1 MESKAMKWILS
12 ITLVLSLVLGQ
23 LPGDPTASAA
33 VTKNVYSFGKGE
45 FGRLGQ
51 GDSANRLAPTAI
63 SELSGLN
70 ITAVSA
76 GAEHTLV
83 LTADGN
89 VYSFGNGA
97 SGQLGH
103 GNTASQDVPTLIEYF
118 ETNSITATAVSA
130 GGEYSLVLSDDGD
143 VYAFGRGTEGQLGLG
158 GSTSVSTP
166 TKITDTAFDAETI
179 VSISAGEQHSLA
191 ATAGGDVYSFGNSG
205 AGRLGYDAG
214 SIQTTPR
221 KIPSF
226 AGIRSISAGFNH
238 SLAASVTGAVYSF
251 GHGGWWQLG
260 HGDNG
265 TRLSPTQIVNL
276 SGENITAV
284 SAGQGFN
291 LVLNEDGEVFSF
303 GNGAE
308 GYLGHGD
315 SPPQE
320 ATRQTPEKIQALV
333 GKTVVSISAGK
344 SHSIVL
350 TDNGEVY
357 AFGYG
362 YYGQLGN
369 GVNHNKFAPTLIQS
383 TLVGKAIDAG
393 YDHTIVAGE
402 EDDGF
407 SYSVSASVDE
417 IEFYHRN
424 VGYSAF
430 DATTVTVTNNGTG
443 PLTGLT
449 ATPSSGFEIVA
460 PYAAAT
466 LSPGATTTLYV
477 RPVEGLAPGL
487 HTGTLTISADR
498 GVTETI
504 DLSFEVTATPTF
516 SFELT
521 PPGDV
526 TFPTSGLGY
535 ISDHTTAVPKNL
547 IRTGTGDIHVQS
559 IELLGGSASAFYV
572 GTLHATDPTILSDS
586 VMAINFPVRQKENLP
601 VGTYSDTVRIT
612 TDHGNLEFDLF
623 FEVQGAPVIGTHP
636 EDATVY
642 AGEDA
647 TFSVS
652 ATGTGLSYQWQ
663 VDDGSGFANI
673 PSGTSATLTLDD
685 VTPAMSGNQYR
696 VVVNGTIAPPATSN
710 AATLQV
716 RPGAPTNVAATAG
729 DGRVRLTWDPVPG
742 ATGYNVYRSTAVGSE
757 GSLIAS
763 VTGSEYAYDAIGL
776 TNGTT
781 YYFVV
786 KATNADG
793 EGRASIQASA
803 QPSRSGGGSSGSSS
817 SSSSTGSD
825 KPDLS
830 AVVWVNGVPQSI
842 GTIDSTRQG
851 DRTIATVRIDEAAL
865 EAKLAT
871 EGRGAIVLI
880 YSNVEAD
887 SFVAELNGRMLGML
901 AERGAILEIR
911 TDSATYAIPADL
923 IDWSAIAGSFETG
936 ALPENVKLLISVSK
950 PSAQMIKLAD
960 DAAKKGLFEIVVPAI
975 EFNVAASFDGKTYPI
990 DRFAD
995 YVERR
1000 IVVPAG
1006 AAPSRIA
1013 TGVVIEPDGSVRHV
1027 PTKIVQIDGRSYASV
1042 FSLTNSVYALVANEV
1057 SFADVENHWSKDEVN
1072 EMGSRLILT
1081 GTDSDTF
1088 VPNAYVTREQFTSL
1102 IARALGLKSDSSKL
1116 TVFRDVAP
1124 TNVHYGDIQA
1134 AVSYGLVSGYEG
1146 GTFRPEEQVTREQM
1160 MVIVAKA
1167 MKLVGASSGA
1177 AADKGLE
1184 RFEDADQVSDLAR
1197 ESIADVVSAGIS
1209 QGRSTTKLAP
1219 KGLLTRAEAAAII
1232 DRLLRRA
1239 NRI

>member
-12 ITLVLSLVLGQ
+12 ITLVLSLMLGQ

-51 GDSANRLAPTAI
+51 GDSANRLAPAAI

-70 ITAVSA
+70 IKAVSA

-83 LTADGN
+83 LTADGD

-97 SGQLGH
+97 FGRLGH
-103 GNTASQDVPTLIEYF
+103 GDESDKTVPTLIPLF
-118 ETNSITATAVSA
+118 HNNIVATAVAA
-130 GGEYSLVLSDDGD
+130 GTSHSLVLSAGGD
-143 VYAFGRGTEGQLGLG
+143 VYAFGAGGTGRLGTGTSTNVLAPVKIG
-158 GSTSVSTP
+158 GDLTG
-166 TKITDTAFDAETI
+166 KQAIA
-179 VSISAGEQHSLA
+179 ISAGDAHSLVLTNDGSVYSFGAGNSGRLGHNDMANQLMPKQIDALPAVSAISAGIYHSLA
-191 ATAGGDVYSFGNSG
+191 VSVTGSVYAFGHGALNRLGLNSTSNVLFPTPIPGLASEHVTAVSAGNSHSLALTANGDVYSFGNEFVG
-205 AGRLGYDAG
+205 
-214 SIQTTPR
+214 
-221 KIPSF
+221 
-226 AGIRSISAGFNH
+226 
-238 SLAASVTGAVYSF
+238 
-251 GHGGWWQLG
+251 QLG
-260 HGDNG
+260 HGTNDEQPVPKKIDALAAFDIVAISTG
-265 TRLSPTQIVNL
+265 T
-276 SGENITAV
+276 
-284 SAGQGFN
+284 
-291 LVLNEDGEVFSF
+291 
-303 GNGAE
+303 
-308 GYLGHGD
+308 
-315 SPPQE
+315 
-320 ATRQTPEKIQALV
+320 
-333 GKTVVSISAGK
+333 
-344 SHSIVL
+344 SHSVVL
-350 TDNGEVY
+350 TDEGDVY
-357 AFGYG
+357 AFGAG
-362 YYGQLGN
+362 AEGQLGRGSAITGTN
-369 GVNHNKFAPTLIQS
+369 LPLGIVWTAKGSL
-383 TLVGKAIDAG
+383 IDAG
-393 YDHTIVAGE
+393 GYHTIVAGG

-407 SYSVSASVDE
+407 TYSVAASVDE

-430 DATTVTVTNNGTG
+430 AATTVTVTNNGTG
-443 PLTGLT
+443 PITGLVPT
-449 ATPSSGFEIVA
+449 LSSPDFEIAASPGVA
-460 PYAAAT
+460 LNAPGNSTT
-466 LSPGATTTLYV
+466 LSV
-477 RPVEGLAPGL
+477 RPVAGLAPGI
-487 HTGTLTISADR
+487 HTGTLTLSADR

-586 VMAINFPVRQKENLP
+586 AMAINFPVRQKEHLP

-729 DGRVRLTWDPVPG
+729 DGRVRLTWGPVPG
-742 ATGYNVYRSTAVGSE
+742 ATGYNVYRSTTVGSE

-842 GTIDSTRQG
+842 GTIESTRQG

-1088 VPNAYVTREQFTSL
+1088 APNAYVTRAQFAS
-1102 IARALGLKSDSSKL
+1102 IVARALGLKPDVSKQAA
-1116 TVFRDVAP
+1116 FQDVAP
-1124 TNVHYGDIQA
+1124 TNAHYGDIQA
-1134 AVSYGLVSGYEG
+1134 AVSYGLITGG
-1146 GTFRPEEQVTREQM
+1146 GTFHPGERITREQM

-1177 AADKGLE
+1177 AADKSLE

-1232 DRLLRRA
+1232 ERLLRRA

>member
-1 MESKAMKWILS
+1 MKAIESKAMKWILS

-33 VTKNVYSFGKGE
+33 VTKNVYTFGKGE

-51 GDSANRLAPTAI
+51 GDSLNRLAPAAI
-63 SELSGLN
+63 SELSGLD
-70 ITAVSA
+70 IAAVSA

-83 LTADGN
+83 LTANGN
-89 VYSFGNGA
+89 VYSFGEGDF
-97 SGQLGH
+97 GRLGH
-103 GNTASQDVPTLIEYF
+103 NDESDKTVPELIPLF
-118 ETNSITATAVSA
+118 DNNIVATAVSA
-130 GGEYSLVLSDDGD
+130 GTSHSLVLSENGD
-143 VYAFGRGTEGQLGLG
+143 VYAFGAGGNGRLGTGSSTNVLAPVKIGGDLTGKQAIAISAGDAHSLVLTTDGSVYSFGAGNSGRLGHGDENFQMMPKQIDSLPAI
-158 GSTSVSTP
+158 S
-166 TKITDTAFDAETI
+166 
-179 VSISAGEQHSLA
+179 SISAGIYHSLA
-191 ATAGGDVYSFGNSG
+191 V
-205 AGRLGYDAG
+205 
-214 SIQTTPR
+214 
-221 KIPSF
+221 
-226 AGIRSISAGFNH
+226 
-238 SLAASVTGAVYSF
+238 SVTGSVYSF
-251 GHGGWWQLG
+251 GHGALNQLG
-260 HGDNG
+260 LNSGPKV
-265 TRLSPTQIVNL
+265 LLPTPIAGLASEHV
-276 SGENITAV
+276 TAV
-284 SAGQGFN
+284 SAG
-291 LVLNEDGEVFSF
+291 
-303 GNGAE
+303 
-308 GYLGHGD
+308 H
-315 SPPQE
+315 
-320 ATRQTPEKIQALV
+320 
-333 GKTVVSISAGK
+333 
-344 SHSIVL
+344 SHSLAL
-350 TDNGEVY
+350 TANGEVY
-357 AFGYG
+357 SFGNEFVGHLGHGTNDHQPVPKKIEALVGFNITAISAGASHSVVLTDEGDVYAFGSG
-362 YYGQLGN
+362 GEGQLGR
-369 GVNHNKFAPTLIQS
+369 GVAVTSIYVPTKIVS
-383 TLVGKAIDAG
+383 TAKGYLIDAG
-393 YDHTIVAGE
+393 SNHTIVAGE

-407 SYSVSASVDE
+407 SYSVAASVDE

-443 PLTGLT
+443 PITGLT
-449 ATPSSGFEIVA
+449 VSVSPDFQRVDPPPAV
-460 PYAAAT
+460 T
-466 LSPGATTTLYV
+466 LNPGDTTTVHV
-477 RPVEGLAPGL
+477 RPVAGLAPGL
-487 HTGTLTISADR
+487 HTGTLTLSADR
-498 GVTETI
+498 GVTKTI
-504 DLSFEVTATPTF
+504 DLSFEVTATATY

-521 PPGDV
+521 PAGDV
-526 TFPTSGLGY
+526 TFPTSGLVY
-535 ISDHTTAVPKNL
+535 ISDHTTAISKNL
-547 IRTGTGDIHVQS
+547 TRTGTGNIHVQS
-559 IELLGGSASAFYV
+559 IEMLGGNGNLFYV

-586 VMAINFPVRQKENLP
+586 GMSVNFPVRQKENLP

-612 TDHGNLEFDLF
+612 TDHGIIEFDLF

-663 VDDGSGFANI
+663 VDEGSGFANI
-673 PSGTSATLTLDD
+673 PSGTGATLTLDD
-685 VTPAMSGNQYR
+685 VTTAMSGNQYQ
-696 VVVNGTIAPPATSN
+696 VVVNGTIAPPAMSN

-716 RPGAPTNVAATAG
+716 RPGAPTNVVATAG
-729 DGRVRLTWDPVPG
+729 DGRVQLTWNPTPG
-742 ATGYNVYRSTAVGSE
+742 ATGYNVYRSTNVGAE

-763 VTGSEYAYDAIGL
+763 VTGSEYAYNATGL

-786 KATNADG
+786 KATNSAG
-793 EGRASIQASA
+793 EGLSSIQASA

-817 SSSSTGSD
+817 SSSSTDSD
-825 KPDLS
+825 TPDSS

-842 GTIDSTRQG
+842 GTIESTRQG

-911 TDSATYAIPADL
+911 TNSATYAIPAGL

-950 PSAQMIKLAD
+950 PSPQMIKVAD

-990 DRFAD
+990 ERFAD

-1006 AAPSRIA
+1006 VAPSRIA

-1027 PTKIVQIDGRSYASV
+1027 PTKMVRIDGRSYASV

-1081 GTDSDTF
+1081 GTDSDSF
-1088 VPNAYVTREQFTSL
+1088 APNAYVTREQFTSL
-1102 IARALGLKSDSSKL
+1102 VARALGLKPDSSKQ

-1146 GTFRPEEQVTREQM
+1146 GTFRPEEQVTREQVM
-1160 MVIVAKA
+1160 TIVAKA
-1167 MKLVGASSGA
+1167 MKLVGASVGETA
-1177 AADKGLE
+1177 ERTLD
-1184 RFEDADQVSDLAR
+1184 RFEDEDEVSEWAR
-1197 ESIADVVSAGIS
+1197 ESIADVVSAGIL
-1209 QGRSTTKLAP
+1209 QGRSATKLAP

-1232 DRLLRRA
+1232 ERLLRRA